1 MATVGLLS
9 NNDLEI
15 IDRHVKSAF
24 ARAEIIGKHL
34 FALHEK
40 TTISIKVPLAELQKS
55 SKSYNLVKGKAC
67 LQNGD
72 NSRYHIEVECFVAC
86 SETHLENLPSD
97 QKEVDIIKHLRDLL
111 PAKKSSKI
119 KLVTCQNGIQNSF
132 SSPNKDGD
140 FEKMCLSITEKIKK
154 EAPLFI
160 GLYNRTSGKG
170 YGFINDL
177 QRLMNEWT
185 LNPSSVISLRQLFA
199 SVIDKLSNTNHLWLH
214 IAHSEGGLL
223 TQNCLTHPRK
233 GLFSQHKNLLKK
245 HLLTLVFGG
254 VSPVSDEACKE
265 QANIY
270 STQDIALRLN
280 GTHIDKFPYSSAPS
294 DKQLQEIA
302 KKNAQFWGT
311 DEKQFYKQLLN
322 GKEKAFITNYPHTS
336 RKNGLT
342 LRIVE
347 CIEKNLPPIIGD
359 HAFSSRTYQVA
370 LKQYINDIRGR
381 NKL

>member
-9 NNDLEI
+9 NSDLEI
-15 IDRHVKSAF
+15 IDRHVKSTF

-40 TTISIKVPLAELQKS
+40 TKILIKVPLAELQKS
-55 SKSYNLVKGKAC
+55 SNSYNLVKGKAY
-67 LQNGD
+67 LQEGD
-72 NSRYHIEVECFVAC
+72 NSRYHIEVDCFVAC
-86 SETHLENLPSD
+86 SETNLENLPPD
-97 QKEVDIIKHLRDLL
+97 QKEIDIIKHLGDLL
-111 PAKKSSKI
+111 PASKSPKI

-132 SSPNKDGD
+132 SSLNKDGD

-170 YGFINDL
+170 LGLFNDL

-199 SVIDKLSNTNHLWLH
+199 SIIDKLSNTNHLWLH

-223 TQNCLTHPRK
+223 TQNCLTHPRM
-233 GLFSQHKNLLKK
+233 GLSSSHKDLLKK
-245 HLLTLVFGG
+245 HLITLVFGG
-254 VSPVSDEACKE
+254 VSPVSNEACRE
-265 QANIY
+265 QSNIY
-270 STQDIALRLN
+270 STKDITLRLN
-280 GTHIDKFPYSSAPS
+280 GTHIDKLPLISAPS
-294 DKQLQEIA
+294 DGQLQELA
-302 KKNAQFWGT
+302 KEYAKFWGT
-311 DEKQFYKQLLN
+311 GEKQFYRQLQR
-322 GKEKAFITNYPHTS
+322 GKEQAFITSYPHTS

-342 LRIVE
+342 LRIIE
-347 CIEKNLPPIIGD
+347 SIEKNLPPIVGD
-359 HAFSSRTYQVA
+359 HAFLSRTYQEA
-370 LKQYINDIRGR
+370 LKQYINDLRGD